1 MDFERLNGD
10 IKEMRRR
17 NRGLGLAVGVLA
29 AGQILALVVIL
40 NLLGTVRT
48 VVVPPSIN
56 KTFWVTRDKAS
67 SEYLEQMGSFIA
79 WLVLDVTPASIDWK
93 KDILLGYVE
102 PEQYGPLKTRQ
113 EVEAERLKRINA
125 ATVFMPQQLV
135 PSEEGQSV
143 VIRGRL
149 RTLVNGFE
157 TANDLKAYRV
167 EFSYAGGAHAPEEF
181 QGGTQCRQLN
191 QPKPDPRASVRPWP
205 RHGWA
210 MSAAIAA
217 RPPSPALTAVPAQAL
232 QVVEASDGV
241 AVEAILSIKEPT
253 RIRIDG
259 APITDVFGNI
269 HSSIAARRLPFP
281 PRRA

>member
-17 NRGLGLAVGVLA
+17 NQGLGLAVAVLA
-29 AGQILALVVIL
+29 AGQILALIVIF

-48 VVVPPSIN
+48 VVVPPSID

-93 KDILLGYVE
+93 KEILLGYVE

-125 ATVFMPQQLV
+125 ATVFAPQQLV

-167 EFSYAGGAHAPEEF
+167 EFSYAG
-181 QGGTQCRQLN
+181 
-191 QPKPDPRASVRPWP
+191 
-205 RHGWA
+205 
-210 MSAAIAA
+210 A
-217 RPPSPALTAVPAQAL
+217 RMHLKSFK
-232 QVVEASDGV
+232 EV
-241 AVEAILSIKEPT
+241 ANV
-253 RIRIDG
+253 
-259 APITDVFGNI
+259 GN
-269 HSSIAARRLPFP
+269 
-281 PRRA
+281 